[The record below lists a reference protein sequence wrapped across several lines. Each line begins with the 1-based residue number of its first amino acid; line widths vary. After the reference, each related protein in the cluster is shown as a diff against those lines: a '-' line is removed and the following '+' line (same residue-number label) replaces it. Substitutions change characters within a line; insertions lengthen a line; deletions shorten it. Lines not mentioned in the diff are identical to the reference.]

1 MKNAWK
7 EGKEEEEK
15 ESRFREERCCNWSRR
30 VTGNGSS

>member
-15 ESRFREERCCNWSRR
+15 R
-30 VTGNGSS
+30 VGLGKKDAVIGAGG